1 MAIRRILIVED
12 QALARTYLCSC
23 VEKCTDC
30 EVADTLTR
38 ADAALHRC
46 AVGDIDLILMDI
58 CTENDS
64 DGLIAA
70 EEIKKHYPEIKIL
83 MVTSMLE
90 GRFLDRA
97 GEIGTDSFWYKD
109 SPSDDLIGV
118 IEGTL
123 SGKHFWPDG
132 TPSVMLGNVLSCDL
146 SEQELKTLRLLCE
159 GKTNAEIAARL
170 NVAESSVRTYIN
182 RMLEKTGYQN
192 RNRLM
197 VAAVGKRLV
206 VPDSRLGGTGK
217 NESQSAEH
225 GDESTRKQI

>member
-1 MAIRRILIVED
+1 
-12 QALARTYLCSC
+12 
-23 VEKCTDC
+23 
-30 EVADTLTR
+30 
-38 ADAALHRC
+38 
-46 AVGDIDLILMDI
+46 
-58 CTENDS
+58 
-64 DGLIAA
+64 
-70 EEIKKHYPEIKIL
+70 
-83 MVTSMLE
+83 
-90 GRFLDRA
+90 
-97 GEIGTDSFWYKD
+97 
-109 SPSDDLIGV
+109 
-118 IEGTL
+118 
-123 SGKHFWPDG
+123 
-132 TPSVMLGNVLSCDL
+132 MLGNVLSCDL